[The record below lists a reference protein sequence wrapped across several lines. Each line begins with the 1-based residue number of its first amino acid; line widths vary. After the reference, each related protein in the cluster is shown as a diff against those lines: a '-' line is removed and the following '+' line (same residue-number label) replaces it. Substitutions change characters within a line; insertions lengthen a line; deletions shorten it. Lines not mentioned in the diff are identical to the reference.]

1 MGLREYPQAGLAE
14 MPTEP
19 GLGPPARESFPR
31 RLLAALYGR
40 PGELGELTRR
50 WPNELGTYL
59 QFGFGYLAGYP
70 FGLKDTY
77 DALWASLELAGAT
90 VVGFGVAV
98 APAPFQPGSGVAD
111 NPLVQYLDSTGQ
123 LDAFRDLRDTLLE
136 LEREGVVDALADGAD
151 LLAEAV
157 GEAMIRW
164 VASYG
169 KALRDARTPFIF
181 GWTVGRLAG
190 RLLGEIVLAMLVNR
204 ALQAIAEGVG
214 AATVRAAG
222 AQVARLEAGV
232 AEEAAK
238 LRAVRRGFAKLD
250 ARMAAQRASVQ
261 RGLAVLDARRRAAAG
276 QIVPAGQPAGKPA
289 APRGLLGAG
298 GQPPP
303 KALQAGTQPPQLGPG
318 QVPAALP
325 PSGALPALPGPQLLL
340 GDLEPGGVGT
350 AAPAAPVGVF
360 IVPATVS
367 AAQRAQIAA
376 NLRTVP
382 GLPGWAYT
390 LPDDV
395 SSELVVR
402 AVSRH
407 PYTDPEL
414 PGKVTIAQQREAK
427 VSVLSGYGQE
437 TLFTIDP
444 AFKAIDGGI
453 VEAVRQ
459 DGRWELA
466 TLRFTNRVYYLEP
479 GEGLAA
485 VPRRAGFT
493 DGLWIVRSKDPD
505 AAAPFVMPALVE
517 SKSKGNVTDLFYETL
532 QGKRLPTRGQVYR
545 DVERVPNVTLIL
557 EFPLA
562 GDRVERWVIP
572 PGQVG
577 ISRRSTKFVLV
588 WPPGP
593 DRTDAMNVL
602 INEGFSRRNVIT
614 LPPAFPRPQIEQFYR
629 RLLDTPLERLLPKE
643 LLPKKAKP

>member
-90 VVGFGVAV
+90 VAGFGVAV

-303 KALQAGTQPPQLGPG
+303 KALQ
-318 QVPAALP
+318 VPAALP

-350 AAPAAPVGVF
+350 AAPAAQASVF

-376 NLRTVP
+376 NLRNVP
-382 GLPGWAYT
+382 ALPGWAYT

-407 PYTDPEL
+407 PYTDPEVA
-414 PGKVTIAQQREAK
+414 GKVDRNGKPISIAQQREAK
-427 VSVLSGYGQE
+427 VSVLSGYAQE

-466 TLRFTNRVYYLEP
+466 TLRFTNRVYYLDP
-479 GEGLAA
+479 GEGLKA
-485 VPRRAGFT
+485 VPRPAGLT

-505 AAAPFVMPALVE
+505 AAARFVMPALVE

-532 QGKRLPTRGQVYR
+532 RGERLPTRGQVYR

-572 PGQVG
+572 PDQVG
-577 ISRRSTKFVLV
+577 ISRRTTKFVLV

-593 DRTDAMNVL
+593 DRADAIEVL
-602 INEGFSRRNVIT
+602 VNEGFRRSNVIT
-614 LPPAFPRPQIEQFYR
+614 LPPAFPRPQIEELCR